1 MACGDLIVRSIFSLV
16 VLLVGLSYSPLATA
30 WTQNPRLYK
39 PAEPGRSFSS
49 YQSIAE
55 HGMVATAHP
64 LASQAAIEML
74 KKGGN
79 AFDAAVA
86 ASFVISVVRPQS
98 TGIGGGG
105 FLLTWEPKTKK
116 TEVFDFR
123 ERAPALAT
131 RDMYLHKDGSERGQ
145 VFDGKVVPNASLNG
159 HLSVGIPGLVAG
171 LVDVH
176 GKKGKLKL
184 QTVLQ
189 PAIDI
194 AENGFP
200 IYAGLA
206 EDILDRKDIL
216 NVFPSSQK
224 IFLPNGIPLKTG
236 DKLVQKDLAWTLKQI
251 ASKGR
256 DGFYR
261 GAVAERI
268 LAEMKKGGGIL
279 TAKDLEDYKVKFREP
294 VTGTYRN
301 FKIVSMPPP
310 SSGGVHIVQMLN
322 MLENTEYGTY
332 PHGSPESI
340 HILSEVMRRAF
351 ADRAEYLG
359 DPDFVQV
366 PVKGLTSKEYAK
378 KLFST
383 IDLKKA
389 TPSSAVK
396 PGNPQAYESP
406 STTHLSV
413 IDSEGNSVSS
423 TQTINYTFG
432 SCVVAEGTGIVLNDE
447 MDDFSKKPG
456 TANVFGLVGSDANAV
471 AAGKTMLSS
480 MSPTLVFDKDDKLL
494 LAVGSPGGPR
504 IISATLQTIINVID
518 HKMPLDMA
526 VHATRI
532 HHQWNPDIL
541 RVEADTLSAETA
553 KALELLGHKLDA
565 SNTIGDVQ
573 AVGTTQGGFIGVS
586 DTRSEGQPLGFRL
599 IK

>member
-1 MACGDLIVRSIFSLV
+1 
-16 VLLVGLSYSPLATA
+16 
-30 WTQNPRLYK
+30 
-39 PAEPGRSFSS
+39 
-49 YQSIAE
+49 
-55 HGMVATAHP
+55 MVAAAHP
-64 LASQAAIEML
+64 LASKAAIDIL

-105 FLLTWEPKTKK
+105 FLLTWEQTVKK

-131 RDMYLHKDGSERGQ
+131 RDMYLNKDGTERGQ
-145 VFDGKVVPNASLNG
+145 MFDGKLVPNASLNG
-159 HLSVGIPGLVAG
+159 HLSVGVPGLVAG

-176 GKKGKLKL
+176 AKKGKLKL
-184 QTVLQ
+184 SEVMQA
-189 PAIDI
+189 AIDI
-194 AENGFP
+194 AESGF
-200 IYAGLA
+200 IVYGGLA
-206 EDILDRKDIL
+206 EDIIDRKDIL
-216 NVFPSSQK
+216 SVFPSSQK
-224 IFLPNGIPLKTG
+224 IFLPSGVPLKVG

-251 ASKGR
+251 AAKGK
-256 DGFYR
+256 DGFYK
-261 GAVAERI
+261 GEVADRI
-268 LAEMKKGGGIL
+268 IAEMKKGGGIIS
-279 TAKDLEDYKVKFREP
+279 AKDLLNYKVKTRDP
-294 VTGTYRN
+294 VRGSYRG

-322 MLENTEYGTY
+322 MLENVDYGKFT
-332 PHGSPESI
+332 HGSAESI

-359 DPDFVQV
+359 DSEFFKV
-366 PVKGLTSKEYAK
+366 PHKGLTSKEYAK
-378 KLFST
+378 KLYST

-389 TPSSAVK
+389 TPSAVVK
-396 PGNPQAYESP
+396 PGNPEAYESP

-413 IDSEGNSVSS
+413 IDSEGNAVST
-423 TQTINYTFG
+423 TQTINYSFG

-456 TANVFGLVGSDANAV
+456 IANVFGLVGNEANAI

-494 LAVGSPGGPR
+494 LAVGSPGGPK

-518 HKMPLDMA
+518 HKMPLDQA
-526 VHATRI
+526 VHAARI

-541 RVEADTLSAETA
+541 RVEAATLSPEVA
-553 KALELLGHKLDA
+553 KSLEVLGHKIDE

-573 AVGTTQGGFIGVS
+573 AVGTVPQGFIGVS
-586 DTRSEGQPLGFRL
+586 DTRSEGQPIGY
-599 IK
+599 